1 MTLRMVLFAA
11 AMSAAVGFFAAS
23 AASAM
28 PANGA
33 AISQAAATTQA
44 TAQVWWRYRYHYRD
58 CCGYASY

>member
-1 MTLRMVLFAA
+1 MTARIVLFAA

-33 AISQAAATTQA
+33 AISQTATAAQA
-44 TAQVWWRYRYHYRD
+44 TEQVWWRYRYRWHWRRW
-58 CCGYASY
+58 

>member
-1 MTLRMVLFAA
+1 MVLFAA

-33 AISQAAATTQA
+33 AINRAATASQATE
-44 TAQVWWRYRYHYRD
+44 QVWWRYHWRRWRRW
-58 CCGYASY
+58 